1 MSRFLRL
8 MARSMLSENLRC
20 GDCSSACFKAVN
32 IVSGSNEYSSR
43 SNRLLSPTDDR
54 GVLILAVWY
63 FKVSV
68 ALKVSLAPK
77 VYRLNL
83 KSAKIMV
90 LGAKLVVGCG
100 VVITFFQILPEI
112 PWVASFQLSDT
123 YQGTF

>member
-1 MSRFLRL
+1 M
-8 MARSMLSENLRC
+8 
-20 GDCSSACFKAVN
+20 
-32 IVSGSNEYSSR
+32 
-43 SNRLLSPTDDR
+43 
-54 GVLILAVWY
+54 AVWY